1 MSLFLLLFRH
11 VLVPQ
16 RLYQSFH
23 LSHATR
29 NLLHRVNWPQASS
42 LFRLLRSCSLLRS
55 VNQLCSVT
63 RTSLDNQSHHNGIH
77 TLIAAIM
84 NTFLETAQNDLIG
97 EAVRWHVPTCASLY
111 ERQTTENTGRTEST
125 KLDRLRI
132 LSTLERGFF
141 TVC

>member
-16 RLYQSFH
+16 RLYHNSH

-29 NLLHRVNWPQASS
+29 DLLHRVNWPQASG
-42 LFRLLRSCSLLRS
+42 LFVFLNCSFFEASTSCAALPAPAWITR
-55 VNQLCSVT
+55 VT
-63 RTSLDNQSHHNGIH
+63 TTGY

-97 EAVRWHVPTCASLY
+97 EAVRWHVPTCACLY
-111 ERQTTENTGRTEST
+111 EGQTTENTGRTEST

-132 LSTLERGFF
+132 LSTLERGSF
-141 TVC
+141 TV